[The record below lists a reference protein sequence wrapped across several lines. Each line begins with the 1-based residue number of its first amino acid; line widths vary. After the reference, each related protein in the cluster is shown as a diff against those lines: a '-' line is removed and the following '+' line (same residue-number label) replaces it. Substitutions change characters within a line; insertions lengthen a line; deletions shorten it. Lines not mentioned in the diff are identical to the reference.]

1 MTVWGVFDVK
11 EAKRVHPNWFMTKKK
26 AENWKA
32 KVAPNKDN
40 YIILPDGMIC
50 AIAEKIY
57 ALLGEAPY
65 DIKVEDIKRMVIKDY
80 LDIDI

>member
-1 MTVWGVFDVK
+1 MTVWGVFDVE
-11 EAKRVHPNWFMTKKK
+11 EAKRVNRDWLMTKRK

-40 YIILPDGMIC
+40 YIILPDTTIC
-50 AIAEKIY
+50 AIVYKIHD
-57 ALLGEAPY
+57 LLGELGY
-65 DIKVEDIKRMVIKDY
+65 EVDVKDVKRKVIKEF